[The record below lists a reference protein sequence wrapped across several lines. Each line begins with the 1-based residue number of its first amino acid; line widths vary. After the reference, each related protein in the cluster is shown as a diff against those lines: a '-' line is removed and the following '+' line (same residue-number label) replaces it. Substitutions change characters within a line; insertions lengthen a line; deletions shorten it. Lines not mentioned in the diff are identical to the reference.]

1 MDHVWHALLHALEH
15 SALEALTLIPFL
27 YLTYLCME
35 LLERRAGEKTERI
48 ISRAGKAGPV
58 LGALLGVVPQ
68 CGFSAAGAGLYA
80 ARLVSTGTLVAIFL
94 STSDE
99 MLPLLISA
107 GVPLPK
113 TLTILGI
120 KVAFACIAGF
130 AIDAVAHLT
139 RKGKCDDGHDH
150 DHGEHI
156 GELCRSGHCDCDHR
170 PMWLAALIHTAQIAV
185 TVFAVSTVLHLAVE
199 LIGQASLGALMGRI
213 PLLGCVL
220 AALIGLIPNCASS
233 VAITTLYLGGVI
245 SVGTMLS
252 GLLVGAG
259 TGLLVLCRVNRPIR
273 DTLRVVALLLA
284 IGIAVGVLVDLTGL
298 GALLGI

>member
-1 MDHVWHALLHALEH
+1 MEHLGHALIHALEH

-27 YLTYLCME
+27 FLTYFCME
-35 LLERRAGEKTERI
+35 LLERRAGEKTEKV
-48 ISRAGKAGPV
+48 ISRAGTAGSI

-107 GVPLPK
+107 GAPLPK
-113 TLTILGI
+113 ILTILGI
-120 KVAFACIAGF
+120 KVAVACLAGF

-139 RKGKCDDGHDH
+139 HHKDKSDH
-150 DHGEHI
+150 SHSEHI
-156 GELCRSGHCDCDHR
+156 GELCRSGRCDCDHH
-170 PMWLAALIHTAQIAV
+170 PAWLAALIHTAQIAL
-185 TVFAVSTVLHLAVE
+185 TVFVVSTVLHTVVE
-199 LIGQASLGALMGRI
+199 LIGEESLGALMSGI
-213 PLLGCVL
+213 PVLGCVL
-220 AALIGLIPNCASS
+220 SALVGLIPNCASS

-245 SVGTMLS
+245 STGTMLS

-259 TGLLVLCRVNRPIR
+259 TGLLVLGRVNRPVR
-273 DTLRVVALLLA
+273 DTLRVVALLLG

>member
-1 MDHVWHALLHALEH
+1 MEHVLHALVHALEH

-27 YLTYLCME
+27 YLTYFCME
-35 LLERRAGEKTERI
+35 LLERRAGERTERI
-48 ISRAGKAGPV
+48 ISRAGKAGPL

-80 ARLVSTGTLVAIFL
+80 ARLVSTGTLIAIFL

-99 MLPLLISA
+99 MLPLLLSA
-107 GVPLPK
+107 GAPPAK
-113 TLTILGI
+113 ILTILGI
-120 KVAFACIAGF
+120 KVAIACAAGF
-130 AIDAVAHLT
+130 AIDGVARLC
-139 RKGKCDDGHDH
+139 RKSPGEHEHDH
-150 DHGEHI
+150 SEHI

-170 PMWLAALIHTAQIAV
+170 AAWLAALIHTARIAL

-199 LIGQASLGALMGRI
+199 LIGQEVLGEAMSRI

-220 AALIGLIPNCASS
+220 GALVGLIPNCASS

-245 SVGTMLS
+245 SAGTMLA

-259 TGLLVLCRVNRPIR
+259 TGLLVLARINRPLR
-273 DTLRVVALLLA
+273 DTLRVVALLLG
-284 IGIAVGVLVDLTGL
+284 IGIAAGLLVDLTGV

>member
-1 MDHVWHALLHALEH
+1 MDHLWHALVHALEH

-35 LLERRAGEKTERI
+35 LLERRAGERTEQVV
-48 ISRAGKAGPV
+48 SRAGKAGPL

-80 ARLVSTGTLVAIFL
+80 ARLVSAGTLVAIFL

-99 MLPLLISA
+99 MLPLLLSA
-107 GVPLPK
+107 GIPLPK
-113 TLTILGI
+113 ILTILGI
-120 KVAFACIAGF
+120 KVVVACLAGF
-130 AIDAVAHLT
+130 AIDAVT
-139 RKGKCDDGHDH
+139 RLVRHGHHENGHDH
-150 DHGEHI
+150 SHGDHI

-170 PMWLAALIHTAQIAV
+170 PAWLAALVHTAQIAL
-185 TVFAVSTVLHLAVE
+185 TVLAVSTVLHLAVE
-199 LIGQASLGALMGRI
+199 LIGQESLGALMSGI

-273 DTLRVVALLLA
+273 DTLRVVVVLLA
-284 IGIAVGVLVDLTGL
+284 IGVSVGVLVDLTGL
-298 GALLGI
+298 GAALGL